1 MKSNRYALY
10 KINNQNILDFDASK
24 YSLLKFGHRASIN
37 DYANKLFS
45 LVLELHN
52 SDAININN
60 SVILIGPY
68 QFIDTA
74 SSLLTKQTISLLNQY
89 AKNTNNLME
98 ICHSKVNRK
107 TTYFTDYALMSKE
120 DRYNLIKN
128 DSFIVDYDAIGSKD
142 IIIIDDIR
150 ISGTH
155 EDIMYNIFKDG
166 GFQNTINFIFLA
178 EVERNEFDPKIEHFF
193 NSKTI
198 SNVKDLIPY
207 ITSDSLDF
215 TTRGVK
221 MILSQSQHEFI
232 DFIAKISIDNM
243 EELRKLAIGNEYDKI
258 ELISNNLEILKEK
271 LTQKN

>member
-10 KINNQNILDFDASK
+10 KINNENILDFDASK
-24 YSLLKFGHRASIN
+24 YSLLKFGHRSSIIEF
-37 DYANKLFS
+37 ANKLFF
-45 LVLELHN
+45 LILKLHN
-52 SDAININN
+52 SNAININN
-60 SVILIGPY
+60 SIILIGPY

-74 SSLLTKQTISLLNQY
+74 ASLLTKRTISLLNQY

-98 ICHSKVNRK
+98 ICYSKVDRK
-107 TTYFTDYALMSKE
+107 TTYFTDYALMTKE

-128 DSFIVDYDAIGSKD
+128 DSFVVDYPAIGSKD

-166 GFQNTINFIFLA
+166 GFKNTINFIFLA

-198 SNVKDLIPY
+198 SHARDLIPF
-207 ITSDSLDF
+207 INNGSLDF

-221 MILSQSQHEFI
+221 MIFSQSESEFVEFI
-232 DFIAKISIDNM
+232 SKISIDIM
-243 EELRKLAIGNEYDKI
+243 EELLKLAMGNEYDKI
-258 ELISNNLEILKEK
+258 ELISNNLEILENK
-271 LTQKN
+271 LNNKN